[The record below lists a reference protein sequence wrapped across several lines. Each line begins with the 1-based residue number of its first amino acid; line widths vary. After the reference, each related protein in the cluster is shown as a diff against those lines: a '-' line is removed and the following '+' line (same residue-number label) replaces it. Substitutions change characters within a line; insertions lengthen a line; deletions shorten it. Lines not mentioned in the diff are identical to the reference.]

1 MYPTGT
7 FVASALILG
16 IGLTAFFVHVFAFRK
31 YTMDDSFITFR
42 YARNLIDGF
51 GLVFNPQDALEPTE
65 GLTSP
70 LYAILLALF
79 NLSGLPFILIAKLLG
94 VAACLVV
101 ALLCG
106 RIVFGVHRLMSG
118 TDNGLSLP
126 AASGAASYFLA
137 DQYVA
142 VNAVSGMETAIS
154 ALAFAGFIFL
164 VWQSLS
170 GPRGAGRPI
179 AIGAIA
185 TIVPMFRPEMAAAVI
200 VFLVCLASLNP
211 TSRRTMLAAGLTF
224 LVIGVLYFAAR
235 YQYYGLPFPLPFY
248 VKQGDHGLMGMIE
261 IERFARHMP
270 LMLIGSVVL
279 FGYLVVRR
287 RSKRSFVVDFLFALF
302 AAVALQI
309 GYYATIKHIMGLGL
323 RYFQPV
329 IVGLIILGFS
339 SLASIRHKP
348 LQGTG
353 APGGTAWPVRAVAA
367 GILLIVSVQA
377 LRMKDAHDWL
387 IKGYEPVGRRVV
399 NIGKTMKA
407 VANGEAFTMA
417 VFDCGAIPYHAE
429 FQTIDLAGLNNKA
442 IALGGT
448 GAASLKELHDRH
460 PDFLFLA
467 GSTAHPDSVIGWE
480 NLAAG
485 DVTALGYMM
494 RGAVHVGPGYWYH
507 LYSMDDPRVVY
518 YLQRLAQVA
527 AQSEQAPPH

>member
-1 MYPTGT
+1 MHPTGT
-7 FVASALILG
+7 LIVSALILG
-16 IGLTAFFVHVFAFRK
+16 IGLAAFLVHVLAFRK

-42 YARNLIDGF
+42 YARNLVDGF
-51 GLVFNPQDALEPTE
+51 GLVFNPQDADAPTE

-79 NLSGLPFILIAKLLG
+79 SLSGISFTLIAKVLG
-94 VAACLVV
+94 VAACLMV
-101 ALLCG
+101 AVLCG
-106 RIVFGVHRLMSG
+106 RIVYDVHRLLAG
-118 TDNGLSLP
+118 ADNGLSPL
-126 AASGAASYFLA
+126 AAAGAAAYFLA

-142 VNAVSGMETAIS
+142 VNAVSGMETACS
-154 ALAFAGFIFL
+154 VLAFACFIFL
-164 VWQSLS
+164 AWRSLS
-170 GPRGAGRPI
+170 DPPGTGRPI
-179 AIGAIA
+179 AIGVIA

-200 VFLVCLASLNP
+200 AFLVGLASLNP
-211 TSRRTMLAAGLTF
+211 QSRGTIISAGFTF
-224 LVIGVLYFAAR
+224 LVLGSLYFAAR
-235 YQYYGLPFPLPFY
+235 YLYYGLPFPLPFY

-261 IERFARHMP
+261 IERFAKHMP

-279 FGYLVVRR
+279 FGYLVIRR
-287 RSKRSFVVDFLFALF
+287 RSTRSFVVDFLFALF

-339 SLASIRHKP
+339 SLACFRHKR
-348 LQGTG
+348 LQGTSVS
-353 APGGTAWPVRAVAA
+353 GGTSWTLRAVAA

-399 NIGKTMKA
+399 DIGMTMKN

-417 VFDCGAIPYHAE
+417 VFDCGAIPYHAD
-429 FQTIDLAGLNNKA
+429 FQTIDLAGLNNKT

-448 GAASLKELHDRH
+448 GESSLKELNDRR
-460 PDFLFLA
+460 PDFLFLV
-467 GSTAHPDSVIGWE
+467 GSTAQPDSVIGWE
-480 NLAAG
+480 NLTAD

-494 RGAVHVGPGYWYH
+494 RGAIHVGPGYWYH
-507 LYSMDDPRVVY
+507 LYSKNNPRVVQ
-518 YLQRLAQVA
+518 YLQRLAQAA